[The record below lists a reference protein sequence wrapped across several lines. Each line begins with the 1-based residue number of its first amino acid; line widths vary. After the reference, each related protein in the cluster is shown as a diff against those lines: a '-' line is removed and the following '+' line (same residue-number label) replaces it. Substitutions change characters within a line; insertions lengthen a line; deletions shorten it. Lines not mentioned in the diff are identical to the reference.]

1 MAGSSRLVLSV
12 SLALAVCVT
21 GVLIWKAYGPGPVP
35 ELAAESLAEDT
46 GARRMDLDHLT
57 ERDLAFLGE
66 TLLAEDPAARRSAA
80 KALLLSERLEGAALL
95 FEAAKQGREDG
106 LTLCLA
112 GLEVLRLQRAQDT
125 LRELLLALR
134 RGGDLPEGCRVEIA
148 DRFGLVS
155 RGQLEAVLAL
165 ATDPEPEV
173 RSWVAETAAQREEDE
188 VTSVL
193 IALAGDSDVVVR
205 RTAWLGLQGR
215 DLPEDDP
222 ALHAAASAEQD
233 PRNQTLV
240 AELGVR

>member
-12 SLALAVCVT
+12 SLAVAVCVT
-21 GVLIWKAYGPGPVP
+21 GGLIWKAYGPVAVS
-35 ELAAESLAEDT
+35 EEAAETASEDT
-46 GARRMDLDHLT
+46 GARRMDLDQLN

-66 TLLAEDPAARRSAA
+66 TLLSEDPAARRSAA

-95 FEAAKQGREDG
+95 FEAARQGREDS

-134 RGGDLPEGCRVEIA
+134 RGGDLPEGCRVEVA

-155 RGQLEAVLAL
+155 RGQLQAVLAL

-173 RSWVAETAAQREEDE
+173 RSWVAETAAQREGDG
-188 VTSVL
+188 VTAVL
-193 IALAGDSDVVVR
+193 IGLAGDPDVVVR

-215 DLPEDDP
+215 VLPVGDQ
-222 ALHAAASAEQD
+222 ALIAAAAGEQD
-233 PRNQTLV
+233 PRNQALV